1 MTNINVKQWTWAQYE
16 AYAISFVDNDAIFAD
31 GKWNKVYEENGAV
44 WSDILHNEMYFPLSV
59 NETLKNG
66 VESSCSIFKS
76 EYTDTPCEIVTLE
89 DYMPQDDDRVIW
101 LGDGLFEFF
110 TGKEYV
116 TVFPAEVFTV
126 KNGKVGMKSSS
137 PSFDIPYSHSDDILV
152 DVNEL
157 PEKQLWGYIPRW
169 KNVKGFNSSLAVDGY
184 TDNCGIKSID
194 STIEA
199 VEVLTD
205 WYGKETTHQR
215 LIEDLANM
223 VSTVV
228 LEGDYQLAQIGLNL
242 IKQLEEEVK

>member
-1 MTNINVKQWTWAQYE
+1 MTNTIQWEKEQYE
-16 AYAISFVDNDAIFAD
+16 AYASSFVDGDAILVS
-31 GKWNKVYEENGAV
+31 GRWNKVYEEYGVAWCDANFTM
-44 WSDILHNEMYFPLSV
+44 SINETLHNEIKSNHY
-59 NETLKNG
+59 
-66 VESSCSIFKS
+66 IFDS
-76 EYTDTPCEIVTLE
+76 EYTDAPCEIVTLD
-89 DYMPQDDDRVIW
+89 DYTPRDKDKIIW
-101 LGDGLFEFF
+101 LGDGVFEFF

-152 DVNEL
+152 VVNEL

-169 KNVKGFNSSLAVDGY
+169 KNVKELNDHPAMNEY
-184 TDNCGIKSID
+184 TDNCRVKSID
-194 STIEA
+194 STFEA